1 LRGLLSELLTSER
14 DKAIEMLDAQVA
26 RLQAVE
32 DFAALD
38 ESARQQVM
46 ACSIAAREAIL
57 SARFV
62 TGIRDRL
69 QRYTTQDYPAQLA
82 LAARLAAPDPPRVN
96 SPGASMPPAAVSY
109 TPASKLRPQ
118 CSLPYIAT
126 ESELDAWLNA
136 LRAAALAELNAGN
149 RISL

>member
-1 LRGLLSELLTSER
+1 
-14 DKAIEMLDAQVA
+14 
-26 RLQAVE
+26 
-32 DFAALD
+32 
-38 ESARQQVM
+38 
-46 ACSIAAREAIL
+46 
-57 SARFV
+57 
-62 TGIRDRL
+62 
-69 QRYTTQDYPAQLA
+69 
-82 LAARLAAPDPPRVN
+82 
-96 SPGASMPPAAVSY
+96 MPPAAVSY